1 MTTGKMASKEIQEM
15 LADAYHA
22 IGHAYA
28 YLGSNRVVAASIEVD
43 NARASMKLA
52 KDALDK
58 LLDSR
63 QTA

>member
-1 MTTGKMASKEIQEM
+1 MTAKEIQEL

-28 YLGSNRVVAASIEVD
+28 YLGADRPVAASIEVA
-43 NARASMKLA
+43 NARASIKLA